1 MHMLGTYDDENNI
14 EQWVEL
20 KLNSVLYSH
29 FSTMTEFREMVW
41 ASHRMESFSNEIKTL
56 LYDTVRGSRNATSEV
71 QPYLPFWPNPE
82 KGCVEY
88 ASRQTLHGDGTISCQ
103 PKCFHVKWEEAIYQ
117 AFLSNGK
124 FV

>member
-1 MHMLGTYDDENNI
+1 MHILGATYSDDIDDIDDI
-14 EQWVEL
+14 EQWVEK

-29 FSTMTEFREMVW
+29 FSTMTEFGDMNI
-41 ASHRMESFSNEIKTL
+41 FSYNFKTL
-56 LYDTVRGSRNATSEV
+56 LYYTMRGSLNATSEI
-71 QPYLPFWPNPE
+71 QPYLPFWPNQE

-88 ASRQTLHGDGTISCQ
+88 ASRQTIHEDGTISCQ